1 MTVPPAAP
9 DPTRWTWVWSGLGGR
24 GDGRHVFDQLAAAY
38 TEPARTYHDIQH
50 LRHCLTELEG
60 NMALAH
66 RPIEVEAALW
76 FHDAVYAPAR
86 SDNED
91 RSALLAQTAL
101 RAGGVVSDIA
111 GRIGALVLATRHTE
125 LALEDDARLI
135 CDVDL
140 SILGTQPAA
149 FRLFERAIRQEY
161 RWVPDAL
168 YRKGRI
174 EVLRRLLRRR
184 SIYQTAPFQARYE
197 NQARQNLEAAVA
209 ALSA

>member
-1 MTVPPAAP
+1 
-9 DPTRWTWVWSGLGGR
+9 
-24 GDGRHVFDQLAAAY
+24 
-38 TEPARTYHDIQH
+38 
-50 LRHCLTELEG
+50 
-60 NMALAH
+60 MALAH

-101 RAGGVVSDIA
+101 RAGGVASDIA

-161 RWVPDAL
+161 RWVPDPL